1 MKKSNTTLLQSP
13 YRHYNTCQKDNKNF
27 FLFYF
32 CFKESSIFTVKCAV
46 QIWLR
51 PGVALSSGFLW
62 IAICHQMAPRNLQGF
77 PIWRTF
83 LGGIHRKSDDS
94 ATISRVA
101 VRSVPH
107 FFITFWVTY
116 RFQKPQCVL
125 YTLKDSKGLK
135 PGLIR
140 VI

>member
-94 ATISRVA
+94 ATLSRIA

-107 FFITFWVTY
+107 FFLSHVSFSKAPMCALINTI
-116 RFQKPQCVL
+116 
-125 YTLKDSKGLK
+125 KDSKGLK